1 MKITQEEF
9 DTKTLGGK
17 MLAFNV
23 VRSNI
28 YLFMFKTYSLVRIM
42 FTVLFVIGSNWVKP
56 TQPI

>member
-1 MKITQEEF
+1 MLEETMKITQEEF

-28 YLFMFKTYSLVRIM
+28 YLFIFKTYS
-42 FTVLFVIGSNWVKP
+42 
-56 TQPI
+56 

>member
-42 FTVLFVIGSNWVKP
+42 FTVLFVIGSNWVKAI
-56 TQPI
+56 QPI